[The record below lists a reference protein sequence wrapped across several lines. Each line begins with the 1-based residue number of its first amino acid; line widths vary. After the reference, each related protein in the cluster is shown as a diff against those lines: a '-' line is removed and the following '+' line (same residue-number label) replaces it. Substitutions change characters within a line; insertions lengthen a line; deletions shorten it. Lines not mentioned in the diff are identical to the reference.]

1 MRFTEQIAL
10 GNNTE
15 FDYIGTWVFKLRAP
29 QIWLVSIKG
38 FRFM

>member
-15 FDYIGTWVFKLRAP
+15 FDYIGTYRTSFEDFCMHC
-29 QIWLVSIKG
+29 S
-38 FRFM
+38 FN